1 MTNQIIKIL
10 KSTGPTRSSVIVKKL
25 VEGYN
30 ISAEA
35 ARQRVSRAKTP
46 IMKFPTLLLPKNEK
60 FIYLDQQYKSELFWK
75 NFHNALRETNTIYAL
90 AIDGLINRG
99 GIIEADE
106 FAVISGAPLI
116 SQKQVCSD
124 RVMDNLTDAGIIKKE
139 SDGKKEYISIS
150 CEELFLPNVNH
161 CRTLRLTEGIILD
174 GVREWARNLGL
185 ASYNKIVIRG
195 DSEKREVGPFMWDL
209 TGPSYILPVR
219 GKKYEEGTLLGEYRQ
234 GSLVVDV
241 FAQGVF
247 KEKDIG
253 YFVRKIKT
261 LQRSLP
267 NLRFMPILIAEGFD
281 SQATNYG
288 RREGIILATMNNIF
302 GNDIAESMKMLI
314 ETLNNA
320 AAVTAK
326 NPEKLT
332 KLLNQLLKI
341 EGTTNN
347 LRGVLFEL
355 ICVYLAKHGGASV
368 SYSVKA
374 TNPENGDTADID
386 ILQVFG
392 REKCTAIECKGKGPG
407 GIVTLAEVQD
417 WKRRLAI
424 FLRHLNNR
432 EDFREASISFE
443 IWTTGTFS
451 PDALILLKKE
461 KKLRITNP
469 IDWKEGKDILDIAI
483 TCKEKGI
490 TDALK
495 THYLNH
501 PLSSNAVEQKNG
513 ARKRT

>member
-1 MTNQIIKIL
+1 MTKEILEIL

-25 VEGYN
+25 IEEYN
-30 ISAEA
+30 ISAA
-35 ARQRVSRAKTP
+35 TARQRVFRAKKP
-46 IMKFPTLLLPKNEK
+46 IMKFSPLLLPKRED
-60 FIYLDQQYKSELFWK
+60 FVYLEREFNTQLFWQ
-75 NFHNALRETNTIYAL
+75 NFYNAMSETNSIYAL

-106 FAVISGAPLI
+106 FAVISGAPIALK
-116 SQKQVCSD
+116 KQVCSD
-124 RVMDNLTDAGIIKKE
+124 RVMDNLAEAGIIEKKL
-139 SDGKKEYISIS
+139 DGGKEYISIA
-150 CEELFLPNVNH
+150 CKEFFIPNINH

-174 GVREWARNLGL
+174 SVRKWARNLGL

-288 RREGIILATMNNIF
+288 RQEGIILATMNNIF
-302 GNDIAESMKMLI
+302 GDDIAESMKMLI

-320 AAVTAK
+320 VAIAVK

-347 LRGVLFEL
+347 LKGVLFEL

-443 IWTTGTFS
+443 IWTTGTFCK
-451 PDALILLKKE
+451 DAIDFLENE
-461 KKLRITNP
+461 KHVRAKYP
-469 IDWKEGKDILDIAI
+469 IDWKDGKDILDMAI
-483 TCKEKGI
+483 TRKQKGI
-490 TDALK
+490 ADALK

-501 PLSSNAVEQKNG
+501 PLSSNAVG
-513 ARKRT
+513 